1 MIDVYDKSLCV
12 YSFPNHKDIPQH
24 TILESLPLTFSIGFL
39 GHVVKWKKEINKIN
53 AAIES
58 YSRRS
63 VRRNPCLKI
72 IVYRTLMWN
81 INNVQLDQKLG
92 SYLIYWLQVNTG
104 VIISSQH
111 HRTKE
116 QNRDNSMTPFSQ
128 KGKMAITITVK
139 QNIYQPT
146 FLQSFKKL
154 KKILL

>member
-53 AAIES
+53 AGNRELQPKI
-58 YSRRS
+58 RS
-63 VRRNPCLKI
+63 TEPLPQDHCVQNFD
-72 IVYRTLMWN
+72 VEY
-81 INNVQLDQKLG
+81 QLDQKLG

-128 KGKMAITITVK
+128 KGKMAITFTVK
-139 QNIYQPT
+139 QNIY
-146 FLQSFKKL
+146 
-154 KKILL
+154 

>member
-39 GHVVKWKKEINKIN
+39 DHVVKWKKEINKIN
-53 AAIES
+53 AGNRELQPKI
-58 YSRRS
+58 RS
-63 VRRNPCLKI
+63 TEPLPQDHC
-72 IVYRTLMWN
+72 
-81 INNVQLDQKLG
+81 VQNFDVEYQQRSTGPETRVISNL
-92 SYLIYWLQVNTG
+92 LITVQVNTG

-139 QNIYQPT
+139 QNIY
-146 FLQSFKKL
+146 
-154 KKILL
+154 

>member
-53 AAIES
+53 AGN
-58 YSRRS
+58 SRRS

-92 SYLIYWLQVNTG
+92 SHLIYWLQVNTG

-116 QNRDNSMTPFSQ
+116 ENRDNSMTPFSQ
-128 KGKMAITITVK
+128 KGKMAITITIK
-139 QNIYQPT
+139 QNIYEPT